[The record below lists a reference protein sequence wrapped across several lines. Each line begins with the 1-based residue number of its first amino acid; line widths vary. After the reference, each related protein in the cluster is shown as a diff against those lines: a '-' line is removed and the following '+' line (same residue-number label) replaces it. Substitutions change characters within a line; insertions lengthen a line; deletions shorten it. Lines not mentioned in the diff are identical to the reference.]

1 MRSLKRLFKFLMKKT
16 RHVKFNN
23 LGIYTQ
29 RSIYIPSKKKNQLT
43 PAFQQPIS
51 IPAFLPQ
58 LAISKATVIDIFP
71 AQPEP
76 SYHLYVREAI
86 KLMYAKAPDKLT
98 PEEWDQF
105 RAYHSWKK
113 SKGEAIEEDIVY
125 KPRPS

>member
-1 MRSLKRLFKFLMKKT
+1 MKKS
-16 RHVKFNN
+16 RHIKFNN
-23 LGIYTQ
+23 LGISTQ
-29 RSIYIPSKKKNQLT
+29 QSISIPSKQKNQLT
-43 PAFQQPIS
+43 LALQQPIS

-58 LAISKATVIDIFP
+58 LANSKATVIDIFP

-76 SYHLYVREAI
+76 SYHPYVREAI
-86 KLMYAKAPDKLT
+86 KLMYAKAPDELT

-113 SKGEAIEEDIVY
+113 SKGEPIEEDIVY